1 MPNATEFAATAA
13 VIVMSCEPLKD
24 ALPLKSPPKL
34 IVLAV
39 SKVVA
44 VLALPLKLPVVIV
57 MLDDPSKDALPL
69 SVPPQDIALGVAKVV
84 AVFAFPVVL
93 ALIVEGK
100 LSVTLPADADTS
112 TSLAVPVTLSTPV
125 FVIVKLSDPSL

>member
-1 MPNATEFAATAA
+1 
-13 VIVMSCEPLKD
+13 VISCEPLND

-44 VLALPLKLPVVIV
+44 VLALPVKLPAVSVIS
-57 MLDDPSKDALPL
+57 DDPLKDALPL
-69 SVPPQDIALGVAKVV
+69 KVPPKDIALGVAKVV
-84 AVFAFPVVL
+84 AVAAFPDVL

-100 LSVTLPADADTS
+100 LNVTLPADADTS
-112 TSLAVPVTLSTPV
+112 TSLAVPRILVTPV
-125 FVIVKLSDPSL
+125 FAIVRVPAPSL

>member
-1 MPNATEFAATAA
+1 M
-13 VIVMSCEPLKD
+13 ISD
-24 ALPLKSPPKL
+24 A
-34 IVLAV
+34 
-39 SKVVA
+39 
-44 VLALPLKLPVVIV
+44 
-57 MLDDPSKDALPL
+57 PSNDALPL
-69 SVPPQDIALGVAKVV
+69 SVPPKDIVLAVSKAV
-84 AVFAFPVVL
+84 AVAAFPVVS